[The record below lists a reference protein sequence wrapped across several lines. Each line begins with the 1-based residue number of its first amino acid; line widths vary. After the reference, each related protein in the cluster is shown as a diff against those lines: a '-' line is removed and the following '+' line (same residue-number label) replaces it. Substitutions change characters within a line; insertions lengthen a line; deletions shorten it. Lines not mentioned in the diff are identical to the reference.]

1 LRDKTETGGIKM
13 ITNITNSERPAEV
26 KAIMD
31 SAKKVFFVKGYVIE
45 DEAGEMLSENWQVIT
60 QDIDMLL
67 TTVYTVERYAGESFK
82 VNHMIF
88 TPDELD
94 VLAKAAE
101 MWK

>member
-1 LRDKTETGGIKM
+1 M

-31 SAKKVFFVKGYVIE
+31 SAQKVFFVKGYVIE

-60 QDIDMLL
+60 QDIGMLL
-67 TTVYTVERYAGESFK
+67 TTVHMVERNAGETFN
-82 VNHMIF
+82 VRHMIF

-101 MWK
+101 TWK

>member
-1 LRDKTETGGIKM
+1 M
-13 ITNITNSERPAEV
+13 ITDITNSERPAEV

-31 SAKKVFFVKGYVIE
+31 SAKKVFFIKGYVIE
-45 DEAGEMLSENWQVIT
+45 DGAGEMISENWQVIT

-67 TTVYTVERYAGESFK
+67 TTVYTFERDAGEPFK
-82 VNHMIF
+82 VKHMIF
-88 TPDELD
+88 TPDDLD

>member
-1 LRDKTETGGIKM
+1 M

-26 KAIMD
+26 KAIID
-31 SAKKVFFVKGYVIE
+31 SAQKVFFVKGYVIE

-60 QDIDMLL
+60 QDIGMLL
-67 TTVYTVERYAGESFK
+67 TTVHMVERNAGETFK
-82 VNHMIF
+82 VRHMIF

-101 MWK
+101 TWR

>member
-1 LRDKTETGGIKM
+1 M
-13 ITNITNSERPAEV
+13 ITDITNSERPAEV

-31 SAKKVFFVKGYVIE
+31 SAKKVFFIKGYVIE
-45 DEAGEMLSENWQVIT
+45 DVAGEMLSENWQVIT

-67 TTVYTVERYAGESFK
+67 TTVYTFERDAGEPFK
-82 VNHMIF
+82 VKHMIF
-88 TPDELD
+88 TPDDLD

>member
-1 LRDKTETGGIKM
+1 
-13 ITNITNSERPAEV
+13 
-26 KAIMD
+26 
-31 SAKKVFFVKGYVIE
+31 VIE
-45 DEAGEMLSENWQVIT
+45 DEAGEMISENWQVIT

-67 TTVYTVERYAGESFK
+67 TTVYTVERNAGESFK

>member
-1 LRDKTETGGIKM
+1 M
-13 ITNITNSERPAEV
+13 ITDITNSERPAEV

-31 SAKKVFFVKGYVIE
+31 SAKKVLFIKGYVIE
-45 DEAGEMLSENWQVIT
+45 DGAGDMLSENWQVIT

-67 TTVYTVERYAGESFK
+67 TTVYTLERDAGEQFK